1 MPNEIQATKFKLTNP
16 PTNAPCDVIDSGKG
30 GMLRERSSKRFKV
43 YLTAEF
49 ASGKNMPSVKTPSNG
64 PAVIPDKLLAA

>member
-16 PTNAPCDVIDSGKG
+16 PTNAPCDVIDSNKG
-30 GMLRERSSKRFKV
+30 GMLRKRWKRFKV